1 MELRHLRYFIA
12 VADALSFTK
21 AAQQLHIAQPP
32 LSRQIGELE
41 EEVRVRLF
49 LRSRRGVQLTGPG
62 RVFLESA
69 RKVLEQARQ
78 AVDMAQ
84 KAQREGVDF
93 LTIGIGMGL
102 GEQVNRALVLHA
114 KRFPGVEV
122 QCRDI
127 ISERQN
133 AALLEGT
140 IEVGFMR
147 PPVDP
152 VQLESELIFH
162 ERLLVVLPKKHPL
175 AGSKS
180 LTLKQLANERLLL
193 HDRDLAPGVYDK
205 TLTLY
210 RAAGVNPNVVPVRV
224 GPHEE
229 AGAILVAAGKG
240 IYLGVGG
247 AVSHPVFGRQI
258 TAIPLD
264 ERGAT
269 IGVYMVW
276 RKGESADKILAF
288 LQSARS
294 VFKARRKAQ

>member
-12 VADALSFTK
+12 VADTLNFTK

-32 LSRQIGELE
+32 LSRQIRELE
-41 EEVRVRLF
+41 EEIRVLLFVRMP
-49 LRSRRGVQLTGPG
+49 RGVRLTGPG

-69 RKVLEQARQ
+69 RKVVEQARQ
-78 AVDMAQ
+78 AVDTAQ

-93 LTIGIGMGL
+93 LTIGIGVGL
-102 GEQVNRALVLHA
+102 GERVNRVLVLHT

-127 ISERQN
+127 LSERQN

-147 PPVDP
+147 PPVDSA
-152 VQLESELIFH
+152 QLESELIFREH
-162 ERLLVVLPKKHPL
+162 LLVVLPKKHPL

-180 LTLKQLANERLLL
+180 LTLKQLAKEPLLL

-205 TLTLY
+205 TLALY
-210 RAAGVNPNVVPVRV
+210 HAAGVVPNIVPVRV

-229 AGAILVAAGKG
+229 AGAILVASGKG

-276 RKGESADKILAF
+276 RKGESSDRVVAF
-288 LQSARS
+288 LQSARN
-294 VFKARRKAQ
+294 VFQARRGAG